1 MYIVRFVR
9 VDGKQLEEYFYN
21 EPLGAI
27 QHLQMFAKDDSNLYQ
42 KIQLLFLENQENE
55 IIVTELQF

>member
-1 MYIVRFVR
+1 MYIVRFVCA
-9 VDGKQLEEYFYN
+9 DGKQLEDYFYN

-27 QHLQMFAKDDSNLYQ
+27 QHLKMFAKDDSNLYQ

-55 IIVTELQF
+55 IVVTELLF